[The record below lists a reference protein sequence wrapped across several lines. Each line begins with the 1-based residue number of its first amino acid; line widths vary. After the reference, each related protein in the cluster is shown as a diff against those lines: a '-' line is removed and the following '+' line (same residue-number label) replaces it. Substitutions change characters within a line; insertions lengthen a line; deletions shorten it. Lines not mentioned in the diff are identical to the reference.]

1 MMMTK
6 RSQNFL
12 MMMTMLMKMLSG
24 QHALTNLQKVAANK
38 NMEDGVRFPSTFGLD
53 CLLFYMVTGH
63 SVAVVMPIIFE
74 MGQVY
79 LPLWVL

>member
-12 MMMTMLMKMLSG
+12 MMMTMLMTMLMKMLSG

-53 CLLFYMVTGH
+53 CLLFYMGTGRL
-63 SVAVVMPIIFE
+63 VVVVMPINF
-74 MGQVY
+74 
-79 LPLWVL
+79 